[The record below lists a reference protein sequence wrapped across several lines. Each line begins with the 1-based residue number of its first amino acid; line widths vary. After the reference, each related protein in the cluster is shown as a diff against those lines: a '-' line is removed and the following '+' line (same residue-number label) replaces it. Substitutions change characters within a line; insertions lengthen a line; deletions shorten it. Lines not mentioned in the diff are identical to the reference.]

1 MMARGLAAGG
11 ASKVYVAGRR
21 LEVLQK
27 AADSINNNNKTDS
40 KDVVVVPIVCDVTST
55 SSLTS
60 LVDQITN
67 QSGHLNLLICN
78 SGIGGP
84 QVPAPDKQQPA
95 PATLKEWRQAQL
107 AIPVEEYNKTFAVNV
122 SSVWY
127 TTMACLELLD
137 EGNKEGK
144 SLGWSS
150 QVVVTSSI
158 GGFNRKA
165 PGGWAYGQSKAAAT
179 HAVKQ
184 LAVVL
189 PTWGIR

>member
-1 MMARGLAAGG
+1 MMARALVAGG
-11 ASKVYVAGRR
+11 ASKVYIAGRR
-21 LEVLQK
+21 SEVLQK
-27 AADSINNNNKTDS
+27 AASSVDPN
-40 KDVVVVPIVCDVTST
+40 IVIPLTCDVTSI
-55 SSLTS
+55 SSLHS
-60 LVDQITN
+60 LVDHITKDA
-67 QSGHLNLLICN
+67 GYLHLLLCN

-84 QVPAPDKQQPA
+84 QVPRPVTAATATPEK
-95 PATLKEWRQAQL
+95 PATTLQEWRKANL
-107 AIPVEEYNKTFAVNV
+107 AVPVDDYAKTFAVNV

-137 EGNKEGK
+137 QGNKDGK

-158 GGFNRKA
+158 GGFNKKA

-184 LAVVL
+184 LGVVL